1 MYEVLSIMSLKIIDE
16 TTQAIVAI
24 FRESTINYGTRKIK
38 EELRKLDFNVS
49 RRKIDRIMKE
59 QELVSTYTIAQ
70 FKVHKD
76 TCNESL
82 VKGFDEWVDFM
93 GDATITTAIL
103 DRFIHHC
110 EIINMTGNSYRIEH
124 HKSII

>member
-1 MYEVLSIMSLKIIDE
+1 MSLKIIDE

-59 QELVSTYTIAQ
+59 QELVSTYMLTG
-70 FKVHKD
+70 HP
-76 TCNESL
+76 EH
-82 VKGFDEWVDFM
+82 
-93 GDATITTAIL
+93 GDPSGK
-103 DRFIHHC
+103 
-110 EIINMTGNSYRIEH
+110 N
-124 HKSII
+124 